1 MATTESKL
9 ANRARANP
17 SSIARKVWREVSR
30 PFRPK
35 PRPAGTPC
43 IECAAAPHVVSEPAA
58 SVEPE
63 KPYLT
68 GTGANVAGFHPQQA
82 TVEAEGV
89 PMIQRLVRESRNFP
103 GPIVEIG
110 TLLGI
115 TTTNIALAKTPQ
127 QTIITVDLYCWNPWG
142 LAPDVHEALTAQ
154 MLRYLVQTGHVERIR
169 MDKNEFYE
177 SYRGPAPAMVFLDAV
192 HDYEET
198 RKDIEW
204 AQRAGAHIIA
214 GHDYCD
220 EFLGVKQAVDHFGR
234 PQELAGS
241 VWVLPWSKSARH
253 AA

>member
-1 MATTESKL
+1 MGTPESKL
-9 ANRARANP
+9 ANHARANP
-17 SSIARKVWREVSR
+17 SRIARKVWREMSR

-35 PRPAGTPC
+35 PR
-43 IECAAAPHVVSEPAA
+43 AAAARSVEPTAVPQVMPQPAA
-58 SVEPE
+58 SAEPA
-63 KPYLT
+63 KSYLT
-68 GTGANVAGFHPQQA
+68 GAGAHAAGFHPQQA
-82 TVEAEGV
+82 TVEVEGI
-89 PMIQRLVRESRNFP
+89 PFIQRLVRESRNFP

-115 TTTNIALAKTPQ
+115 TTTNIALAKGPQ

-154 MLRYLVQTGHVERIR
+154 MLHYLVQTGHVERIR
-169 MDKNEFYE
+169 KDKNEFYD

-198 RKDIEW
+198 CKDIEW
-204 AQRAGAHIIA
+204 AKRAGAHMIA

-220 EFLGVKQAVDHFGR
+220 EFLGVKRAVDKFGG

-241 VWVLPWSKSARH
+241 VWVLPWSERAGL

>member
-1 MATTESKL
+1 MATTESKTVTQTQ
-9 ANRARANP
+9 ANP
-17 SSIARKVWREVSR
+17 ATIARKVWREMSR

-35 PRPAGTPC
+35 TRAAAAACNEP
-43 IECAAAPHVVSEPAA
+43 AAAPPVALEPAPP
-58 SVEPE
+58 VETA
-63 KPYLT
+63 KSYLT
-68 GTGANVAGFHPQQA
+68 GTGAHIAGFHPQQA
-82 TVEAEGV
+82 TVEAEGI
-89 PMIQRLVRESRNFP
+89 PFIQRLVRESRNFP

-115 TTTNIALAKTPQ
+115 TTTNIALAKAPQ
-127 QTIITVDLYCWNPWG
+127 QKITTVDNYCWNPWG
-142 LAPDVHEALTAQ
+142 LAPDVHEALTGQ
-154 MLRYLVQTGHVERIR
+154 VLHYLVQTGHVERIR

-177 SYRGPAPAMVFLDAV
+177 SYQGPAPAMVFLDAV

-220 EFLGVKQAVDHFGR
+220 EFLGVKQAVDHFGG
-234 PQELAGS
+234 PQESAGS